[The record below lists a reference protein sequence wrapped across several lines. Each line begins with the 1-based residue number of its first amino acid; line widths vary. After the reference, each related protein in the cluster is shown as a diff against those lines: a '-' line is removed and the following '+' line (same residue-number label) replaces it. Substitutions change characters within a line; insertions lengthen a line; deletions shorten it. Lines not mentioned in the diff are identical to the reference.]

1 MLVETGSMETALVET
16 MFVENALVETRGIEM
31 TLQVYKDTYPIVL

>member
-31 TLQVYKDTYPIVL
+31 TLQVYKETYPIVL

>member
-1 MLVETGSMETALVET
+1 MLVGTGSMETALVET

-31 TLQVYKDTYPIVL
+31 ILQVYKDTYPIVL